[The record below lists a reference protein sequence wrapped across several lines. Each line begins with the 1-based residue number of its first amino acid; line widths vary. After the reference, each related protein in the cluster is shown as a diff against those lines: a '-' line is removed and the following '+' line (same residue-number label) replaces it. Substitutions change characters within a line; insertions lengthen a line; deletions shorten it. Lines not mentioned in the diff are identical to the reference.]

1 MKEIAGKGVPLLGE
15 EGNTLSWQFIHT
27 FIDRRYSEG
36 VHMKNT
42 IRRVFGCLAALGITL
57 AFASLGAAGA
67 AESATVLVTDSATG
81 VKHLPGFTVDVIATG
96 LPEVGDLT
104 IGETDCRCIAGAQAN
119 RFPQASRRQKADQR
133 RGCHCP

>member
-1 MKEIAGKGVPLLGE
+1 M
-15 EGNTLSWQFIHT
+15 
-27 FIDRRYSEG
+27 R
-36 VHMKNT
+36 NT
-42 IRRVFGCLAALGITL
+42 IRRVFGCLAVLAITL

-104 IGETDCRCIAGAQAN
+104 MVKQIAAVLRVLRLTGSLRPHAGKRPIKGEDVIVLKR
-119 RFPQASRRQKADQR
+119 
-133 RGCHCP
+133 